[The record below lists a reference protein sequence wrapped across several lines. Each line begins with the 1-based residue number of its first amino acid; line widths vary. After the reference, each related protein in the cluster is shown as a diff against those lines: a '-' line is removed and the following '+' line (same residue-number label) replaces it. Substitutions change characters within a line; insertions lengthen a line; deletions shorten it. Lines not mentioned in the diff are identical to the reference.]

1 MFVIVQKRFAPST
14 VRVQFRQRVV
24 VGWRLPVVTW
34 REWALSIRSKHVYS
48 WIFHQNWTKGDD
60 GGRCYCTD
68 MTESETERLTWLRH
82 ITQLT
87 TAFGLY
93 FHKPPPLSKA
103 TGGGAFALLP
113 LSLLTGGGL
122 LFNALVRNKT
132 KLMTRKFDVKKLKTS
147 PMVRCIL
154 YFGILNR
161 LGVTHQCDGRTNEQ
175 TGVVFSN
182 SNVKRV
188 KTDLSI

>member
-1 MFVIVQKRFAPST
+1 VITSHNTADNGV
-14 VRVQFRQRVV
+14 
-24 VGWRLPVVTW
+24 
-34 REWALSIRSKHVYS
+34 WA
-48 WIFHQNWTKGDD
+48 IFSQ
-60 GGRCYCTD
+60 
-68 MTESETERLTWLRH
+68 
-82 ITQLT
+82 
-87 TAFGLY
+87 A
-93 FHKPPPLSKA
+93 PPLSKA